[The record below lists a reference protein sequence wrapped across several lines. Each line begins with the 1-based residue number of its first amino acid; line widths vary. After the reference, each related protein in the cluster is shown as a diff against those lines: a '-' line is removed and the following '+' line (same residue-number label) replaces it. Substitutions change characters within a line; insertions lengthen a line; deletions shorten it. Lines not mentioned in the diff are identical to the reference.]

1 MYGDM
6 SGVTGDM
13 TGVIGKMVLILAIRL
28 NPIKVIRISYV
39 DSE

>member
-13 TGVIGKMVLILAIRL
+13 TGVIGNMVLILAIRL
-28 NPIKVIRISYV
+28 NPIKVRRISYV
-39 DSE
+39 DG